1 MAKLDGNQMIFIK
14 NSKIL
19 YIILIIALFDL
30 LFVINK
36 YMKYNKSLHP
46 YFKLSIFW
54 TCVKSPMSL
63 YCISIKFTLI
73 KYCMGSNVLFSKSN
87 CSCIIIK
94 TALKYKFSNWILTS
108 PFHITLW
115 NWINIKIIKLH
126 FILLTELN
134 IMTSPLSRLS
144 KVGHLVFDSNSKTII
159 YYRKWKNF
167 NLNLNFDFN
176 LI

>member
-19 YIILIIALFDL
+19 IIALFDL
-30 LFVINK
+30 IYLIYYLLLTNLRNN
-36 YMKYNKSLHP
+36 NKSLHP

-134 IMTSPLSRLS
+134 IMTGPLPRLS
-144 KVGHLVFDSNSKTII
+144 KVGHLIFDSNSKTII

-167 NLNLNFDFN
+167 NLIWIF
-176 LI
+176 